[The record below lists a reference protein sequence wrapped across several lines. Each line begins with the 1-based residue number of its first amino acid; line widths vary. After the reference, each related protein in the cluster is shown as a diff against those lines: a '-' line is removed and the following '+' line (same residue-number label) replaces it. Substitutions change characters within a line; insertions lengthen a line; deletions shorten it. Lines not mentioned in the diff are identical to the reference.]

1 MAPAPE
7 MDIDGFIRHVRRLR
21 AQLAGKQGELLAA
34 DCAGS
39 AGGGLVRATV
49 SGRGELTGLQI
60 SPTVAKPESVS
71 ELADLVISAVRDAH
85 GRLRERYR
93 AALSPITDSPGTQD
107 LSAGPRD

>member
-7 MDIDGFIRHVRRLR
+7 FDINTLIQQVRRLR
-21 AQLAGKQGELLAA
+21 GQLAAKQDELLAVE
-34 DCAGS
+34 CAGS

-49 SGRGELTGLQI
+49 SGRGELTGLEI
-60 SPTVAKPESVS
+60 SPNAVNPEKVA

-93 AALSPITDSPGTQD
+93 AALRPIADSPGTQD
-107 LSAGPRD
+107 VPAGPRD